1 MRKRLFEIIELSDGS
16 DKLSRFY
23 DVVMMC
29 VIIISLIPLAFK
41 EINTLFLTITN
52 NNRLCN
58 CYHFCY
64 RLSATLCNSRLQT
77 GNR

>member
-41 EINTLFLTITN
+41 EINTLFFGHLL
-52 NNRLCN
+52 RD
-58 CYHFCY
+58 YY
-64 RLSATLCNSRLQT
+64 
-77 GNR
+77 